1 MKTEI
6 KRYHD
11 NKNKIVI
18 FRNDDKKVIGLVSM
32 VQDDWFVVDE
42 ISFRAGNR
50 LHVIPYSMTQCA
62 LLIEGYLK
70 AGGNVDD

>member
-11 NKNKIVI
+11 NKNKIVV
-18 FRNDDKKVIGLVSM
+18 FRNDDEKVIGLVSM
-32 VQDDWFVVDE
+32 VEDDYFVMDE
-42 ISFRAGNR
+42 VSIKVGNR
-50 LHVIPYSMTQCA
+50 LHVIPYSMVQCI
-62 LLIEGYLK
+62 LPIEEYLK